1 MAMPPNN
8 ATSYG
13 LLRAIFIQTVTGL
26 ILESSNSLTHP
37 WQERKSVYLATGFR
51 VSFSS
56 QYHCSNHWLRII
68 TMAVKWAISNRTIWK
83 HLLPIH
89 NEALLIACHK
99 STYSSLSDDYNCKVD
114 LTLSSE
120 GRTIVCYHLSVDI
133 PYEHSKPILSN
144 ISSA

>member
-13 LLRAIFIQTVTGL
+13 LLRAIFIQTVTVRL
-26 ILESSNSLTHP
+26 H
-37 WQERKSVYLATGFR
+37 
-51 VSFSS
+51 
-56 QYHCSNHWLRII
+56 QYTQCPSIPDFQII